1 MKIDEKFNGWTNY
14 ATWRVMLEIIDPVAD
29 DLAGWSAEEL
39 KQSILLAKENGAKG
53 VAFYE
58 GKTLTD
64 EYLQTIKETKASF
77 E

>member
-1 MKIDEKFNGWTNY
+1 
-14 ATWRVMLEIIDPVAD
+14 
-29 DLAGWSAEEL
+29 
-39 KQSILLAKENGAKG
+39 

-77 E
+77 K